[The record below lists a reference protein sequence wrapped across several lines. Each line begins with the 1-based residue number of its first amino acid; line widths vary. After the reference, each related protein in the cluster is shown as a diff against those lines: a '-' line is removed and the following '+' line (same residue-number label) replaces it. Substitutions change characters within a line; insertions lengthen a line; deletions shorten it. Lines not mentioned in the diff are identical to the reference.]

1 MTRFMLV
8 AAVMFAGVLNAQD
21 DSKVPEPVKPVAEHA
36 FLKQFAGDWDCETEC
51 FMPGA
56 PPDKSKGSVS
66 GTMIGDLWAVL
77 AVKGNMG
84 GMPYIGQGTFGYDP
98 EKKVYVGTWVD
109 SMSNYLWKYE
119 GKVEGNKLIFNAE
132 GPCPMKPGK
141 LSKFRDTWEFKG
153 KDQLVLTGEM
163 EGDDGKMAKGMVA
176 TCTRK
181 R

>member
-1 MTRFMLV
+1 
-8 AAVMFAGVLNAQD
+8 
-21 DSKVPEPVKPVAEHA
+21 
-36 FLKQFAGDWDCETEC
+36 
-51 FMPGA
+51 
-56 PPDKSKGSVS
+56 
-66 GTMIGDLWAVL
+66 
-77 AVKGNMG
+77 
-84 GMPYIGQGTFGYDP
+84 
-98 EKKVYVGTWVD
+98 
-109 SMSNYLWKYE
+109 MSNYLWKYE